1 MFELSLKKFTS
12 PRVLVTPGQP
22 AGPASPKHDVYLL
35 AGLALHQLLGDVVR
49 LKMAILK
56 DDHILHVSPFLLLY
70 LQCTL

>member
-1 MFELSLKKFTS
+1 MFEQSEEKYIL

-22 AGPASPKHDVYLL
+22 AGPASTEHDVYLL